1 MDVAPVPPELASLS
15 EVEQRLL
22 SRMIPFLKIIKVHN
36 RFSQSWCKGQVVL
49 FAQDVVEVAEQL
61 PLPISVLVESRE
73 NLEQQRQF
81 NVNTERIKTALERLL
96 RHNRLYHDVIPNFE
110 NVLEY
115 DISQIIHVA
124 DIQECANNQVQV
136 DNSEQIHEQRV
147 NTSTFRDI
155 NSDVAILH
163 STFHQGNDRFD
174 VDSRGKQC
182 TAVAAVACT
191 AFAITDANR
200 WTVSDID
207 YIVIVG
213 DSFYRQCIEARENP
227 DAGELNLEYLA
238 AREILVVTQE
248 SLVYTCSYK
257 GKADASIVSS
267 SSSNCHTDTS
277 LPRSPPNFNS
287 SMPHDSTTPVNF
299 IQGTNNL
306 ERRIILST
314 SLLYSI
320 DEDVAN
326 LENIVNTKNENQ
338 FDDYVRVVDIQRK
351 TAPPINIERERR
363 MEELCWYFLS
373 PDGKNGFGEIRDIAI
388 TALDYFQTRIMG
400 KDNRF
405 KRNDYLFIALSES

>member
-1 MDVAPVPPELASLS
+1 MRIEDEEHRRNRLERQRESRCLTHLRKRKVPAQAYWNKMDVAPVPPELASLS

-238 AREILVVTQE
+238 AREIL
-248 SLVYTCSYK
+248 
-257 GKADASIVSS
+257 
-267 SSSNCHTDTS
+267 
-277 LPRSPPNFNS
+277 
-287 SMPHDSTTPVNF
+287 MPHDSTTPVNF